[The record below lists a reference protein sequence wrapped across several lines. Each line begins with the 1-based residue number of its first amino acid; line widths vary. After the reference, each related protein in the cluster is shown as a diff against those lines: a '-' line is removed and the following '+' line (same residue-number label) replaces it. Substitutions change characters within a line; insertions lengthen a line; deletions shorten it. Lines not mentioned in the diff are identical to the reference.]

1 MKKLLIFTV
10 LISQILLFKSC
21 FVAKDYERDD
31 AFEPDEKLF
40 RTDEIEKQKDTLSV
54 AEISWR
60 EVFTDSLLQNHID
73 EALTNNLDVRIALQ
87 QIMVADAF
95 FKEGKAGYLPEIS
108 FSGNI
113 NYQNLAPNSQFG
125 NFFNSITQYE
135 APIDLSWEA
144 DVWGKI
150 RSNKRATQAAYLQSV
165 AGHQAIKTELIAQV
179 ASLYYQ
185 IAALDEQIK
194 ITEKTINTRKK
205 SLATT
210 EALKSSGRLT
220 KVAVKQTEAQVYTA
234 EALLFD
240 LKNELWIAENALTIL
255 KAKEPNRPERNTLR
269 EQRIGTQIETGV
281 PAQLLRNRPD
291 VVAAEYELI
300 NAFELTNVARA
311 SLYPS
316 FSLNAGTGLQSLRF
330 SDFFSSNS
338 IFYNALGGFTQ
349 PVFNRRALRTQLEAA
364 EGQQEQAALQF
375 QQTLLTAGQEV
386 SNALYSLSMF
396 QERLLI
402 KEKEFRA
409 YLEAFEYSEDLLK
422 NGLADYLEVLN
433 AQENVL
439 NTELD
444 VVENKRQVLESN
456 VELYRALGGGWQ

>member
-1 MKKLLIFTV
+1 MKKLLIYGLVFT
-10 LISQILLFKSC
+10 QLLLLKSC
-21 FVAKDYERDD
+21 FVAKDYERDET
-31 AFEPDEKLF
+31 FEPDEKLF
-40 RTDEIEKQKDTLSV
+40 RTDEVEKQKDTTSV
-54 AEISWR
+54 AELSWR
-60 EVFTDSLLQNHID
+60 EVFTDTLLQSHID
-73 EALTNNLDVRIALQ
+73 EALTNNLDIRLALQ
-87 QIMVADAF
+87 QIMIADAM
-95 FKEGKAGYLPEIS
+95 FKEGKAGFLPEVN
-108 FSGNI
+108 FSGNV

-135 APIDLSWEA
+135 APVNLSWEA

-165 AGHQAIKTELIAQV
+165 AGHQAIKTELIAQI

-185 IAALDEQIK
+185 IASLDEQIK
-194 ITEKTINTRKK
+194 ITEKTIATRKK

-240 LKNELWIAENALTIL
+240 LKNELRFAENALSVL
-255 KAKEPNRPERNTLR
+255 KAKEPHRPERNSLQ
-269 EQRIGTQIETGV
+269 EQSIGQQIEIGV

-316 FSLNAGTGLQSLRF
+316 FTLNASAGLQSLTF
-330 SDFFSSNS
+330 GDFFSANS
-338 IFYNALGGFTQ
+338 FFYNALGGFTQ
-349 PVFNRRALRTQLEAA
+349 PVFNRRALKTQLEVA
-364 EGQQEQAALQF
+364 EGQKEQAALQF

-386 SNALYSLSMF
+386 SDAMYSLSML

-402 KEKEFRA
+402 KEKECKA
-409 YLEAFEYSEDLLK
+409 YQEAFEYSEDLLK

-444 VVENKRQVLESN
+444 VVENKRQVLQSN
-456 VELYRALGGGWQ
+456 IELYRALGGGWQ

>member
-1 MKKLLIFTV
+1 MKKLLIYGFIFT
-10 LISQILLFKSC
+10 QLLFLKSC
-21 FVAKDYERDD
+21 FVAKDYERDE
-31 AFEPDEKLF
+31 AFEPDENLF
-40 RTDEIEKQKDTLSV
+40 RTDEVEKQKDTTSV

-60 EVFTDSLLQNHID
+60 EVFTDALLQTHIE
-73 EALTNNLDVRIALQ
+73 EALTNNLDSRIALQ

-95 FKEGKAGYLPEIS
+95 FKEGKAGYFPEIN
-108 FSGNI
+108 FSGNV

-135 APIDLSWEA
+135 APVNLSWEA

-150 RSNKRATQAAYLQSV
+150 RSNKRATQAAYLQNV
-165 AGHQAIKTELIAQV
+165 AGHQAIKTELIAQI
-179 ASLYYQ
+179 ATLYYQ
-185 IAALDEQIK
+185 IASLDEQIQ
-194 ITEKTINTRKK
+194 ITEKTIETRKK

-240 LKNELWIAENALTIL
+240 LKNELRIAENALAIL
-255 KAKEPNRPERNTLR
+255 KAEPPHQPERNSLN
-269 EQRIGTQIETGV
+269 EQEIGEKIAMGI

-316 FSLNAGTGLQSLRF
+316 FTLNASAGLQSLTF
-330 SDFFSSNS
+330 SDFFSANS
-338 IFYNALGGFTQ
+338 FFYNALGGFTQ
-349 PVFNRRALRTQLEAA
+349 PVFNRRALRTQLEVA
-364 EGQQEQAALQF
+364 EGQKEQAALRF
-375 QQTLLTAGQEV
+375 QQILLTAGQEV
-386 SNALYSLSMF
+386 SNAIYSLSMF
-396 QERLLI
+396 QERLSI
-402 KEKEFRA
+402 KEKEFKA
-409 YLEAFEYSEDLLK
+409 YQDAFEYSEELLK
-422 NGLADYLEVLN
+422 NGMADYLEVLN

-439 NTELD
+439 NTQLE
-444 VVENKRQVLESN
+444 VVTNKLQVLESS
-456 VELYRALGGGWQ
+456 VDLYRALGGGWQ